1 MDIVLQVIWN
11 DYLLLT
17 LVLVGAALFL
27 KNWNPPMA
35 RQYQFVALQLF
46 SLLMVWLLEGIGTD
60 ATHFCYGFVITSLVF
75 YGKEYLDAIK
85 LIKEHEKVNHEIK
98 LEERIKYWEIKN
110 DEFDEETKK

>member
-1 MDIVLQVIWN
+1 MEMVLSIIWN

-27 KNWNPPMA
+27 KSWNPPMQ
-35 RQYQFVALQLF
+35 RQYQFIALQGF

-85 LIKEHEKVNHEIK
+85 LIKEHEKVNHEVQ
-98 LEERIKYWEIKN
+98 LEDRIKYWELKQE
-110 DEFDEETKK
+110 DEDRKEK